1 MLVIFAAR
9 GCAGRSRVRNLRFL
23 TPVTGPTRY
32 SLAEDEQFQK
42 DKRREAGYPRE
53 ESADEVFLYPWRGT
67 QSSAEPWKY
76 PKNPLHPSGD
86 AALIVGWI
94 LSRFFL
100 LRRKPSALPPIGS
113 AARH

>member
-42 DKRREAGYPRE
+42 DKRREAGYRRE
-53 ESADEVFLYPWRGT
+53 ESADEVFCVHGGERNRQQNRGSIRRIRYIQAVT
-67 QSSAEPWKY
+67 PR
-76 PKNPLHPSGD
+76 
-86 AALIVGWI
+86 
-94 LSRFFL
+94 LSWAGF
-100 LRRKPSALPPIGS
+100 
-113 AARH
+113 